1 MADVFHHVIDH
12 EAIRPFG
19 VAQPVS
25 RAVGGALRIIETS
38 YAQPLSIEALA
49 AVAGLSVSRFA
60 ARFRSELGVS
70 PHRYL
75 CLVRVLRAQDLLRA
89 GLPPSVVATE
99 VGFFD
104 QSHLCR
110 HFRRVLGR
118 TPRDYV
124 DRPNAA
130 RPSGASASAS
140 GRRAA
145 PAREQGAG
153 STAASA

>member
-1 MADVFHHVIDH
+1 MGNVFHPAG
-12 EAIRPFG
+12 EPAAIRPFG

-25 RAVGGALRIIETS
+25 SAVGGALRIIETA

-49 AVAGLSVSRFA
+49 AAAGLSVSRFA
-60 ARFRSELGVS
+60 ARFRNELGVS

-75 CLVRVLRAQDLLRA
+75 CLVRVRRAQDLLRA

-130 RPSGASASAS
+130 RTNGAPASAS
-140 GRRAA
+140 GRCGS

-153 STAASA
+153 SPAASA